1 MPVSPPLILS
11 VGIQHP
17 RKGHD
22 VLLRALAGLTD
33 LDWTAVIVGKSY
45 DA

>member
-1 MPVSPPLILS
+1 VPVEPPLILS

-22 VLLRALAGLTD
+22 VLLKPWRG
-33 LDWTAVIVGKSY
+33 
-45 DA
+45 